1 MNPIRILA
9 VDDDL
14 DFRYLLTQMLLGQ
27 PDLELAAVCAT
38 AQEGCAA
45 AVRLQP
51 DIVLMDLELIGSYT
65 DGADAARR
73 IRMQTTAR
81 VLILTADDNPET
93 VIRASVHAFASG
105 YVLKSQTSMLLP
117 TIRET
122 ATGPTPQSH
131 LICAALLQA
140 LTVAER
146 AVLRQM
152 LGQEVQLYSSAK
164 TIANQQTSVLHKL
177 GLPDRNMLRHIFAA
191 YLS

>member
-45 AVRLQP
+45 VARLQP

-93 VIRASVHAFASG
+93 VIRASVHALS
-105 YVLKSQTSMLLP
+105 
-117 TIRET
+117 
-122 ATGPTPQSH
+122 
-131 LICAALLQA
+131 LI
-140 LTVAER
+140 
-146 AVLRQM
+146 
-152 LGQEVQLYSSAK
+152 
-164 TIANQQTSVLHKL
+164 
-177 GLPDRNMLRHIFAA
+177 HI
-191 YLS
+191 

>member
-1 MNPIRILA
+1 MKLIRVLA
-9 VDDDL
+9 VDDDP
-14 DFRYLLTQMLLGQ
+14 DFQYLLEQTVGNQ
-27 PDLELAAVCAT
+27 PDMELVAVCPDGVEA
-38 AQEGCAA
+38 CRAA
-45 AVRLQP
+45 RRHCP

-65 DGADAARR
+65 DGADAARC

>member
-45 AVRLQP
+45 AARLQP

-65 DGADAARR
+65 GGADAARR

-105 YVLKSQTSMLLP
+105 YVLKSQASMLLP
-117 TIRET
+117 TMM
-122 ATGPTPQSH
+122 S
-131 LICAALLQA
+131 
-140 LTVAER
+140 
-146 AVLRQM
+146 
-152 LGQEVQLYSSAK
+152 
-164 TIANQQTSVLHKL
+164 
-177 GLPDRNMLRHIFAA
+177 
-191 YLS
+191 

>member
-45 AVRLQP
+45 VARLQP

-81 VLILTADDNPET
+81 VLIRKL
-93 VIRASVHAFASG
+93 SSG
-105 YVLKSQTSMLLP
+105 PVSMPLP
-117 TIRET
+117 QVMCSKARL
-122 ATGPTPQSH
+122 PCCCLP
-131 LICAALLQA
+131 
-140 LTVAER
+140 
-146 AVLRQM
+146 
-152 LGQEVQLYSSAK
+152 SARPR
-164 TIANQQTSVLHKL
+164 L
-177 GLPDRNMLRHIFAA
+177 DRRRSRI
-191 YLS
+191 